1 MDSWPPVDLEGSI
14 TASPQA
20 LVDECYR
27 LISFPAG
34 SLPGWDRF
42 KSLFVENAVL
52 ALRVFPEDESMS
64 VMNLDQYARRQ
75 IREGMKEEGY
85 TETVLRQ
92 EWFGFGDVCETRVI
106 FEMQFGDGEA
116 VTAFDIFQLVKLD
129 GRWWITSITGEVP
142 KAGVEVPDDLL
153 TGSM

>member
-1 MDSWPPVDLEGSI
+1 MENWPPVELEDSI
-14 TASPQA
+14 TTSPQA

-52 ALRVFPEDESMS
+52 ALRVFPEDDSMS
-64 VMNLDQYARRQ
+64 VMNLDEYARRQ
-75 IREGMKEEGY
+75 IRDGMEEEGY

-106 FEMQFGDGEA
+106 FEMRFGDREP
-116 VTAFDIFQLVKLD
+116 VPAFDIFQLVRLN
-129 GRWWITSITGEVP
+129 GRWWIASITGEVP
-142 KAGVEVPDDLL
+142 KPGVEVPDDLL
-153 TGSM
+153 AGSD